1 MAPNLAMLYGL
12 EGVAA
17 YDGMTP
23 RHLDEA
29 IRPGTSAL
37 NLLGSGYV
45 GEISVFL
52 SPVRDL
58 LGIRHVLVPP
68 DVALDGAGAGLSL
81 RYHGADGRIY
91 RNDAA
96 LPRAFVAAEA
106 RCVDSAEAL
115 KRIRARAVDFRREVL
130 LADCSDATT
139 PGDERSPRKDSPSPG
154 TATPGTA
161 RIERYSADRVMISAE
176 SDRGGYLVLTDAWF
190 PGWTAHVDGR
200 ETRVE
205 RADHAFRAVKLGP
218 GRHDV
223 EFRYAPT
230 SVRLGLALSALAAIV
245 AGALAWPGTPSW
257 TTSLSSAPALRGE
270 HS

>member
-1 MAPNLAMLYGL
+1 
-12 EGVAA
+12 
-17 YDGMTP
+17 
-23 RHLDEA
+23 
-29 IRPGTSAL
+29 
-37 NLLGSGYV
+37 
-45 GEISVFL
+45 
-52 SPVRDL
+52 
-58 LGIRHVLVPP
+58 VLVPP
-68 DVALDGAGAGLSL
+68 DVALDGAGLSL

-96 LPRAFVAAEA
+96 LPRAFMAAEA
-106 RCVDSAEAL
+106 WCLDTAEVL
-115 KRIRARAVDFRREVL
+115 KRIRARTVDFRREVL
-130 LADCSDATT
+130 LADCSDAT
-139 PGDERSPRKDSPSPG
+139 PGDGRSPANDRSPRGDAPS
-154 TATPGTA
+154 PGTA
-161 RIERYSADRVMISAE
+161 RIERYGADRVMISAQ

-190 PGWTAHVDGR
+190 PGWTASVDGR
-200 ETRVE
+200 DTRVE

-245 AGALAWPGTPSW
+245 TGALAWPGATSW